1 MSSVHFVVRAAMI
14 VILGLMPQVVG
25 AQTSAPVVPAPA
37 ITESDTAK
45 PEWRC
50 SDPASQDESLEL
62 LAADRAFAATLA
74 AQGPLAAYQDV
85 ISPEGILH
93 DASGASPEGPAGAQA
108 RFASFPAD
116 VSFERE
122 PESALASGGSGS
134 SWGRYVIKKGD
145 KPLSLGR
152 YISVWRREAGTWR
165 LFTELAAGRA
175 GQQAATAVGP
185 LPRRPP
191 TAGQSPDQSATPA
204 SSKP

>member
-1 MSSVHFVVRAAMI
+1 V
-14 VILGLMPQVVG
+14 
-25 AQTSAPVVPAPA
+25 
-37 ITESDTAK
+37 
-45 PEWRC
+45 
-50 SDPASQDESLEL
+50 
-62 LAADRAFAATLA
+62 
-74 AQGPLAAYQDV
+74 AYQDV

-152 YISVWRREAGTWR
+152 YISVWRREAGTWL
-165 LFTELAAGRA
+165 LFIELAAGRA
-175 GQQAATAVGP
+175 SQQAATAVGP

-191 TAGQSPDQSATPA
+191 TAGQSPDQSTAPTSP
-204 SSKP
+204 KP